1 MCQTHRAAGV
11 TAEAVAPKQKRP
23 PVVQVQERTP
33 SPLASTSAPK
43 QLPPPPRTAQAPVA
57 SAKPAVVVPQVKVV
71 PTPVTPV
78 KPSVAPEKVVV
89 IAQKHTTPAPVAD
102 LKKPLELPLS
112 GSTPTQSKS
121 QLKDFLRNLASIEPT
136 DDQPRSAVLTWR
148 HESTYRLVE
157 GLGIPG
163 FTVIQLMQKPER
175 YGLAL
180 SLVRTKLAN
189 MFGGSYEVM
198 EKPRFLTKGK

>member
-1 MCQTHRAAGV
+1 MCETHRAAGV

-43 QLPPPPRTAQAPVA
+43 QLPASRAAQAPVA
-57 SAKPAVVVPQVKVV
+57 PAKPAAVVPPIKVV
-71 PTPVTPV
+71 PTPVNPV

-89 IAQKHTTPAPVAD
+89 VAQKPTIPAPVGD

-121 QLKDFLRNLASIEPT
+121 QLKDFLRNLALIEPT

-189 MFGGSYEVM
+189 MFGDSYEVM
-198 EKPRFLTKGK
+198 QKPRFLTKGK